1 MTNFRGLVLAPL
13 LLGGCVVGP
22 DYAGPPG
29 LGRAAPQSNFVRQT
43 ASTSTNDPAVAE
55 WWTALQDP
63 VLNELERRALA
74 ANPSIE
80 VAQARLR
87 QARASVRQERA
98 NRFPKAGAQG
108 TGILA
113 DLPGIDLQSAQ
124 GNSATP
130 PSQDVDSSLQ
140 FFNLGLNAN
149 WEIDL
154 AGGQIRKVESA
165 NALAAAASFN
175 AADAHVQ
182 LAADVAQSY
191 TNLRDRQQRAA
202 ALRQGLDLQEQQLG
216 LARQR
221 FQQGTV
227 PAFAVGQANRAIQAT
242 NSDLAAAEAEIGI
255 YLNALAVLAG
265 EAPGMLDPLLAIP
278 RDVPLPPQIVA
289 IGDPA
294 SLLRRRPDI
303 RAAER
308 NLAATTARIGV
319 AEAARFPKIS
329 FMGILG
335 IGGTSVGDLVDL
347 GNISNIAVPQLQWGL
362 LDFGRTSAQITQA
375 RAGRDEAEAQY
386 RQVILGALQDAENSL
401 ARFAQQRRNVAALAE
416 IKRSADD
423 SDILTQQRFQRQVIS
438 RGDALESGRQK
449 VLAASNLQSAV
460 AALTASY
467 VAIQK
472 SLGLGWKQSTYEE
485 SASDASTRSL
495 GTTK

>member
-1 MTNFRGLVLAPL
+1 M
-13 LLGGCVVGP
+13 
-22 DYAGPPG
+22 
-29 LGRAAPQSNFVRQT
+29 
-43 ASTSTNDPAVAE
+43 
-55 WWTALQDP
+55 
-63 VLNELERRALA
+63 
-74 ANPSIE
+74 
-80 VAQARLR
+80 
-87 QARASVRQERA
+87 
-98 NRFPKAGAQG
+98 
-108 TGILA
+108 
-113 DLPGIDLQSAQ
+113 
-124 GNSATP
+124 
-130 PSQDVDSSLQ
+130 
-140 FFNLGLNAN
+140 
-149 WEIDL
+149 
-154 AGGQIRKVESA
+154 
-165 NALAAAASFN
+165 
-175 AADAHVQ
+175 
-182 LAADVAQSY
+182 
-191 TNLRDRQQRAA
+191 
-202 ALRQGLDLQEQQLG
+202 
-216 LARQR
+216 
-221 FQQGTV
+221 
-227 PAFAVGQANRAIQAT
+227 
-242 NSDLAAAEAEIGI
+242 
-255 YLNALAVLAG
+255 
-265 EAPGMLDPLLAIP
+265 LAIP
-278 RDVPLPPQIVA
+278 RDVPLPPQVVA

-386 RQVILGALQDAENSL
+386 RQVVLGAFQDAENSL

-416 IKRSADD
+416 IKRSADE

-438 RGDALESGRQK
+438 RSDALESGRQK

-472 SLGLGWKQSTYEE
+472 SLGLGWQESTYQGL
-485 SASDASTRSL
+485 APDASPRSL

>member
-1 MTNFRGLVLAPL
+1 MHTFNSQPTLRKVIRICGTGSSAPL
-13 LLGGCVVGP
+13 HFVG
-22 DYAGPPG
+22 
-29 LGRAAPQSNFVRQT
+29 
-43 ASTSTNDPAVAE
+43 
-55 WWTALQDP
+55 
-63 VLNELERRALA
+63 
-74 ANPSIE
+74 
-80 VAQARLR
+80 
-87 QARASVRQERA
+87 
-98 NRFPKAGAQG
+98 
-108 TGILA
+108 
-113 DLPGIDLQSAQ
+113 
-124 GNSATP
+124 
-130 PSQDVDSSLQ
+130 
-140 FFNLGLNAN
+140 
-149 WEIDL
+149 
-154 AGGQIRKVESA
+154 
-165 NALAAAASFN
+165 
-175 AADAHVQ
+175 
-182 LAADVAQSY
+182 
-191 TNLRDRQQRAA
+191 
-202 ALRQGLDLQEQQLG
+202 GLDLQKQQLG

-227 PAFAVGQANRAIQAT
+227 PAFAIGQANRAIQAT
-242 NSDLAAAEAEIGI
+242 NGDLATAEAEIGI

-265 EAPGMLDPLLAIP
+265 EAPGRLDSLLAVP
-278 RDVPLPPQIVA
+278 RDVPLPPQVVA

-386 RQVILGALQDAENSL
+386 RQVVLGAFQDAENSL

-416 IKRSADD
+416 IKRSADE

-438 RGDALESGRQK
+438 RSDALESGRQK

-472 SLGLGWKQSTYEE
+472 SLGLGWGEPTDS
-485 SASDASTRSL
+485 SL
-495 GTTK
+495 GSTPLNTSEIISKN